1 MKVGCIVDT
10 DLSQIRSIVPLAL
23 SGDDPETPSRA
34 RTLPDGRMV
43 RPGRMLV
50 RLTRRFAC
58 GDFETS
64 TGLVMANM
72 NGLCVCETR
81 VLVRMEVQ
89 QVSLSVDI
97 VLITVK

>member
-1 MKVGCIVDT
+1 VKFVCVVDT
-10 DLSQIRSIVPLAL
+10 DLSQIRSVVPLAL
-23 SGDDPETPSRA
+23 SGDDPEAPSRA
-34 RTLPDGRMV
+34 RTLPDRRMV

-50 RLTRRFAC
+50 RVTRRFTC

-72 NGLCVCETR
+72 NGLCVCETG

-89 QVSLSVDI
+89 EVSLSIDP